1 MGWVSGLS
9 LKMAGRFRS
18 GVIRRRSDGLPI
30 FGLSL
35 AVAILIIVLSVIN
48 GFEVAMR
55 ERVLALFPHVVVFNA
70 VNGPL
75 TERQILSVN
84 EAPGV
89 VGVAPIAEISAVLVA
104 NGEHQ
109 PALVTA
115 INPDRE
121 SEVNAVVDFMVSGRW
136 SGLIDAPFGII
147 LSTYLAEKLELTDGD
162 RVTFMLPQVEFSL
175 IGLKT
180 RSKRFTV
187 VGTFDTDSDLDK
199 SVVYIKRAAAKA
211 LMSDRYLEGLR
222 LKVNNLFDSRKILE
236 QIYIANLAQP
246 IRGSTWMSRQGNL
259 YAAIGLQKSIMFVL
273 LGLLIAVAAFNV
285 TSQLVIFVEEHRAD
299 IAILKTLGATPGE
312 IRTVF
317 VAQGLGLGVL
327 GTFVGL
333 VIGYLGCDLL
343 KLLLSVAS
351 EALGW
356 MVLEQYFVQYLPI
369 DRQVADFL
377 VVSSM
382 SLFMCVVAS
391 LYPAHRA
398 GQMMI
403 IEGLN
408 DGG

>member
-1 MGWVSGLS
+1 
-9 LKMAGRFRS
+9 
-18 GVIRRRSDGLPI
+18 
-30 FGLSL
+30 
-35 AVAILIIVLSVIN
+35 
-48 GFEVAMR
+48 
-55 ERVLALFPHVVVFNA
+55 
-70 VNGPL
+70 
-75 TERQILSVN
+75 
-84 EAPGV
+84 
-89 VGVAPIAEISAVLVA
+89 
-104 NGEHQ
+104 
-109 PALVTA
+109 
-115 INPDRE
+115 
-121 SEVNAVVDFMVSGRW
+121 
-136 SGLIDAPFGII
+136 
-147 LSTYLAEKLELTDGD
+147 
-162 RVTFMLPQVEFSL
+162 
-175 IGLKT
+175 
-180 RSKRFTV
+180 
-187 VGTFDTDSDLDK
+187 
-199 SVVYIKRAAAKA
+199 
-211 LMSDRYLEGLR
+211 
-222 LKVNNLFDSRKILE
+222 
-236 QIYIANLAQP
+236 
-246 IRGSTWMSRQGNL
+246 MSRQGNL

-273 LGLLIAVAAFNV
+273 LGLLVAVAAFNV

-343 KLLLSVAS
+343 QLLLSVAS